1 MVYRKLSSMQR
12 TLCMFYV
19 CLSASILPVTSDT
32 TYSFRLQEELPAD
45 TFVGTINVQ
54 QGQISGNSDQFF
66 SVSRSGDITTT
77 LPVDRE
83 SLSSN
88 PIVFDVRS
96 SSSAVTVRIHVDDI
110 NDNIPEFPSPVL
122 PLRIFE
128 NDQVNS
134 EYSIDLATDADA
146 AENGTVDYAIISGN
160 EDGKFR
166 LGRNATECSTNGFSL
181 CIVTEGSLDRE
192 NVSFYRLNISASDRG
207 KPSQRSFCLVNIT
220 IVDLN
225 DNSPVFS
232 KSIYSVSVNENNPVG
247 VQILAVTA
255 TDKDQGVN
263 GKIEYSFQND
273 PGSSKFQVN
282 TSSGVISA
290 RTPLDYDVQGQKS
303 YSFKVYA
310 RDRPGKPD
318 FRQATADVV
327 VNILDVND
335 NIPQLQVFYSQGK
348 SPAEVSENAVIGTV
362 IATVLIN
369 DGDDSSGPNGQV
381 YVEIANGNGTF
392 ELVYITMTPTGR
404 FIYQLKTATSLD
416 RERIAFHNITITAR
430 DGGSPSLNSTVN
442 VLLSVKDVNDEVP
455 TFSKPRYTA
464 SVSEQ
469 AQNGSSVLRVVAHD
483 SDTGSN
489 AQISYS
495 IISGNE
501 LHWFGIDSASGLI
514 TTENSIDRESVPQV
528 TLTERAQS
536 NSNPGNLTQITA
548 TDADEGSNGQIIY
561 SIIKGDEGKF
571 DIDGSSGVIR
581 TLASLDSM
589 VKGFYK
595 LIIAAQDMGG
605 KFAQQ
610 NASVEVTVQGQLD
623 NPPQFEYAV
632 YNFSVYENV
641 AQRTYI
647 GRVVATSKDNNA
659 SMRYTI
665 VSGDPG
671 QLFSVDSV
679 EGIIMVHGKLDRE
692 TKDKYSLN
700 VIAQVGYVRPLSGTT
715 TVFIEILDSN
725 DNSPQ
730 FSPTSAAVTID
741 ASWPAGKQIYV
752 ATAFDKDAG
761 LNGIVHYQLTDDGN
775 GLCKVNTTS
784 GAIFLARRVTSIDDS
799 QLVLSML
806 ASDLGSPPLYAVFM
820 LRVVIVSNNPP
831 RFLASSFTV
840 NISRDVPIGKQ
851 ILPVTAL
858 DPDSGTNGMVAYA
871 IAPTGNEEGL
881 FGISKKGI
889 LLVNKNLDL
898 ASVLHSLTVT
908 ATDKGET
915 PLTSSTSVTVR
926 IQDSISYQAIFKN
939 QTFVFSVM
947 ENQLPGSI
955 VCRLIPISSDSSRR
969 DK

>member
-1 MVYRKLSSMQR
+1 MVNRKLSSMQR

-32 TYSFRLQEELPAD
+32 TYSFRLQEELPAG
-45 TFVGTINVQ
+45 TFVGTVNVQ
-54 QGQISGNSDQFF
+54 QGHISGNSARFF

-77 LPVDRE
+77 LRVDRE

-88 PIVFDVRS
+88 PIVFEVRS
-96 SSSAVTVRIHVDDI
+96 SSSTVTVHIHVDDI
-110 NDNIPEFPSPVL
+110 NDNIPEFPTPVL

-128 NDQVNS
+128 NNQVNS
-134 EYSIDLATDADA
+134 EYSIDLATDGDA
-146 AENGTVDYAIISGN
+146 SENGTVDYAIISGN

-166 LGRNATECSTNGFSL
+166 LGRNATECSTTGFPL
-181 CIVTEGSLDRE
+181 CIVTEDSLDRE
-192 NVSFYRLNISASDRG
+192 NVSFYQLNISASDRG

-232 KSIYSVSVNENNPVG
+232 KSKYSVSVNENNPVG

-282 TSSGVISA
+282 TSSGVIST
-290 RTPLDYDVQGQKS
+290 RTPLDYDVPGQRS

-310 RDRPGKPD
+310 RDRPGKPN
-318 FRQATADVV
+318 FRQATADVL

-335 NIPQLQVFYSQGK
+335 NIPQLRVIYNQGK
-348 SPAEVSENAVIGTV
+348 SPAEVSENAVNGTV
-362 IATVLIN
+362 IATVFIN

-392 ELVYITMTPTGR
+392 ALVFLAMTQTG
-404 FIYQLKTATSLD
+404 FIYQLKTATLLD

-501 LHWFGIDSASGLI
+501 MHWFGIDSASGLI
-514 TTENSIDRESVPQV
+514 TTENSIDREALPQV
-528 TLTERAQS
+528 TLTVLAQDHGLPSLNSTALVIVSVRDINDNAPRFNQS
-536 NSNPGNLTQITA
+536 NFSATLPENMEPGAIVITLQATDDDDGANGNVTYMIDSRSHVLLDTFSIGATSGILSTNVRLDREGRSFYDIPVIASDHGVVQRSSRALVHLFVTDVNDNYPIFYPVTYIESILSNSKPGNLTQITA

-571 DIDGSSGVIR
+571 DIDSSSGVLR
-581 TLASLDSM
+581 TLSSLDSK

-595 LIIAAQDMGG
+595 LIIAAHDMGG

-610 NASVEVTVQGQLD
+610 NASVEVSVQGQSD
-623 NPPQFEYAV
+623 NPPQFKYAV

-679 EGIIMVHGKLDRE
+679 RGIIMVHGKLDRE

-700 VIAQVGYVRPLSGTT
+700 VIAQVGNVRPLSATT
-715 TVFIEILDSN
+715 TVFIDILDSN

-730 FSPTSAAVTID
+730 FSPTSEEVIID

-784 GAIFLARRVTSIDDS
+784 GAIFLARKIGRASCRERV
-799 QLVLSML
+799 
-806 ASDLGSPPLYAVFM
+806 
-820 LRVVIVSNNPP
+820 
-831 RFLASSFTV
+831 
-840 NISRDVPIGKQ
+840 
-851 ILPVTAL
+851 
-858 DPDSGTNGMVAYA
+858 
-871 IAPTGNEEGL
+871 
-881 FGISKKGI
+881 
-889 LLVNKNLDL
+889 
-898 ASVLHSLTVT
+898 
-908 ATDKGET
+908 
-915 PLTSSTSVTVR
+915 
-926 IQDSISYQAIFKN
+926 
-939 QTFVFSVM
+939 
-947 ENQLPGSI
+947 
-955 VCRLIPISSDSSRR
+955 
-969 DK
+969 